1 MIEIKNLKKTYRER
15 TVLDIDKLIIDD
27 GTILAV
33 AGANGS
39 GKSTLLRILACQLK
53 ATEDEIASP
62 ETSLYMPQQAYAF
75 RGNLIDNITLSGADR
90 ETAKQ
95 LLEKLELSHLSEK
108 KATSLSGGELQRLSL
123 CRVLSKK
130 AELLLLDEP
139 TSACDVRGA
148 ELVVNAI
155 KDYQNENGCTV
166 IMSTHAPALALK
178 AADRMIILGNGKIE
192 ADGTPA
198 DIFNKPETDWAKSF
212 TAGWKTDA

>member
-1 MIEIKNLKKTYRER
+1 MIELKNLKKTYKER
-15 TVLDIDKLIIDD
+15 TVLDIDKLTVDD

-39 GKSTLLRILACQLK
+39 GKTTLLRILAGQLRVS
-53 ATEDEIASP
+53 EGEIISP
-62 ETSLYMPQQAYAF
+62 ESLLYMPQQAYAF
-75 RGNLIDNITLSGADR
+75 RGNLTDNITLSGADKD
-90 ETAKQ
+90 TAKK
-95 LLEKLELSHLSEK
+95 LLEKLELSHLAEK

-148 ELVVNAI
+148 ELVVKAI
-155 KDYQNENGCTV
+155 KEYREENGCTV
-166 IMSTHAPALALK
+166 VMSTHAPALALK

-198 DIFNKPETDWAKSF
+198 DIFNNPETDWAKSF

>member
-15 TVLDIDKLIIDD
+15 TVLDIDNLTVND
-27 GTILAV
+27 GEILAV

-39 GKSTLLRILACQLK
+39 GKTTLLRILAGQLK
-53 ATEDEIASP
+53 VTQGEIVAP
-62 ETSLYMPQQAYAF
+62 KNMLYMPQQAYAF

-90 ETAKQ
+90 ETAKV
-95 LLEKLELSHLSEK
+95 LLEKLELSHLAEK

-130 AELLLLDEP
+130 AQLLLLDEP
-139 TSACDVRGA
+139 TSACDVKGA
-148 ELVVNAI
+148 ELVVEAI
-155 KDYQNENGCTV
+155 KNYREENNCTV
-166 IMSTHAPALALK
+166 IMSTHAPALALT
-178 AADRMIILGNGKIE
+178 AADRMIILNNGVIE

>member
-1 MIEIKNLKKTYRER
+1 MIEIKNLKKTYKER
-15 TVLDIDKLIIDD
+15 TVLDIDKLVIDN

-53 ATEDEIASP
+53 ATEGEIASP

-75 RGNLIDNITLSGADR
+75 RGNLIDNITLSGADNQ
-90 ETAKQ
+90 TAEK
-95 LLEKLELSHLSEK
+95 LLEKLELSHLAEK

-148 ELVVNAI
+148 ELVVRAI
-155 KDYQNENGCTV
+155 KDYQKENGCTV

-192 ADGTPA
+192 ADSTPA